1 MNLPDPVLTTSIY
14 CSDHVDDVVR
24 RAINPFYAEISKSGR
39 WLLWMV
45 RYNRCGRHL
54 KVRLHGPQDERA
66 QVQGLLDGALAA
78 YFADP
83 PLPPKSSLPRAKRKS
98 LPIDMEDERNED
110 YPDGT
115 VLWTHYRRSPVTL
128 GPCAMLVADDRY
140 AVRFAAC
147 MACGADI
154 VLDTL
159 REEISGSTR
168 LKVLLSALAAA
179 TTAVAFSDD
188 ERDAYHAYHRDWL
201 LRTMLDDE
209 QRDQEVRAQFDVR
222 VASMQPVVD
231 QVRANLARGRDE
243 LPPDDARVACL
254 EDGWRAALREFFAFV
269 APFRGRAEYVAD
281 PFSEDPVFPALFK
294 VLHGLANQLGVDMRN
309 EALLHH
315 VLLNALATSAVSY
328 AEA

>member
-1 MNLPDPVLTTSIY
+1 MHLPDPVLTASIY
-14 CSDHVDDVVR
+14 SSDHIDDLVR
-24 RAINPFYAEISKSGR
+24 RAISPFYAEISESGR

-54 KVRLHGPQDERA
+54 KVRLHGPQEERA
-66 QVQGLLDGALAA
+66 QVQGLLDGALTA

-83 PLPPKSSLPRAKRKS
+83 PPPPKSSLPRTKRKS
-98 LPIDMEDERNED
+98 LPIDVEDERDED

-115 VLWTHYRRSPVTL
+115 VLWTQYRRSPVTL
-128 GPCAMLVADDRY
+128 GPCAMLVGDDQY
-140 AVRFAAC
+140 AVRFTAC
-147 MACGADI
+147 MTSGAAI
-154 VLDTL
+154 VLDAL
-159 REEISGSTR
+159 SEEISGSKR

-179 TTAVAFSDD
+179 TTAVGFSDD

-209 QRDQEVRAQFDVR
+209 QRDKEVRAQFDAR
-222 VASMQPVVD
+222 VASMEPVVD
-231 QVRANLARGRDE
+231 QVRANLARGRDG
-243 LPPDDARVACL
+243 LPPDNARAACL
-254 EDGWRAALREFFAFV
+254 EDGWRAALGEFFTFV

-294 VLHGLANQLGVDMRN
+294 VLHGLANQLGVDMLN

-315 VLLNALATSAVSY
+315 VLLYALATSPVSY